1 MDSHVNVGMVGGVEN
16 TALAYRLP
24 LGSVLRM
31 TLVGKDYRMP
41 AKRAYDLG
49 LVDELIERDQLME
62 SAREMA
68 SLIAANSPAA
78 VQRSK
83 QAVWQSREVGYA
95 HAAEYGWALVRMQW
109 GHPDFREGP
118 RAFRGEATT
127 SDGRTREHAG
137 PRGVRSFVYGKKGEE
152 LWRSCKS
159 R

>member
-31 TLVGKDYRMP
+31 TLLGKDYRMP
-41 AKRAYDLG
+41 AKRAYELG
-49 LVDELIERDQLME
+49 LVDELIERDQLMK

-68 SLIAANSPAA
+68 AVIAANSPAA

-83 QAVWQSREVGYA
+83 QAIWQSREIGYTQ
-95 HAAEYGWALVRMQW
+95 AAEYGWALVRMQW

-118 RAFRGEATT
+118 QAFREK
-127 SDGRTREHAG
+127 RTPDWAN
-137 PRGVRSFVYGKKGEE
+137 P
-152 LWRSCKS
+152 
-159 R
+159 